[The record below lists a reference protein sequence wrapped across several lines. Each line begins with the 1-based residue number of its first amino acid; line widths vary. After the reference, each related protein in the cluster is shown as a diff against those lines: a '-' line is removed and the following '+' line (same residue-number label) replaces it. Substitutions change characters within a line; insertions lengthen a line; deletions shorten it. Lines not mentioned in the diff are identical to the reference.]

1 LWKISD
7 RLLYQI
13 EILQI
18 PSIAIHLMKKI
29 MLSYFNDTILD
40 LENEGH
46 HFEFKTHNFRESMR
60 FFSEKRESVFSGKDN
75 KAI

>member
-1 LWKISD
+1 
-7 RLLYQI
+7 
-13 EILQI
+13 
-18 PSIAIHLMKKI
+18 